1 MENRLSEVKFGEK
14 FVTARIIMLADG
26 GYELRELHIPI
37 DEWLA
42 LDIPA
47 PPAVLD
53 NGTVVALYR
62 AEANF
67 LAYEAALRMLAYG
80 DNSSADLLRKLRLK
94 KHSKA
99 AAEYAV
105 SAVKEQGYINDR
117 ALLCERILALANEKW
132 HGRRKIV
139 AELSAKGYNR
149 EEILDALSECER
161 EIDFE
166 LNKARLVKRRF
177 GDIKSLTREEKEKV
191 RAFLYRN
198 GY

>member
-1 MENRLSEVKFGEK
+1 
-14 FVTARIIMLADG
+14 MLAEG
-26 GYELRELHIPI
+26 GYEVRELHIPI

-47 PPAVLD
+47 PPAVLED
-53 NGTVVALYR
+53 GTVEMLYR
-62 AEANF
+62 SEANF

-105 SAVKEQGYINDR
+105 AMVKEQGYINDR
-117 ALLCERILALANEKW
+117 ALLCERILTLANGKW

-139 AELSAKGYNR
+139 AELTAKGYSR
-149 EEILDALSECER
+149 EEILAALSECER
-161 EIDFE
+161 DIDFE

-177 GDIKSLTREEKEKV
+177 GDISSLSREEKEKV

>member
-1 MENRLSEVKFGEK
+1 MENRLSEVKYGEK

-42 LDIPA
+42 FDIPA

-53 NGTVVALYR
+53 NGTVDALYR

-105 SAVKEQGYINDR
+105 SAVMEQGYINDR

-132 HGRRKIV
+132 HGRRKILS
-139 AELSAKGYNR
+139 ELTAKGYKR

-177 GDIKSLTREEKEKV
+177 GDIKSLSREEKEKV